1 MGKFQEKVGKKN
13 MVKWRESRNHFWGGR
28 VLLEHAAEG
37 ARIKLTPAKSMK
49 DPSVWLVIGN

>member
-1 MGKFQEKVGKKN
+1 MLGEISGESWQEEYN

-37 ARIKLTPAKSMK
+37 ARIKLTPARSMK
-49 DPSVWLVIGN
+49 AQCGW